1 MSVGK
6 KSYFDDQLHSG
17 SEVNSPPC
25 SSTSTWIEGMG
36 EPRSDTALSML
47 PVDSLPALLLL
58 VTLWFDGILKQK
70 FIDQMSTS

>member
-1 MSVGK
+1 
-6 KSYFDDQLHSG
+6 
-17 SEVNSPPC
+17 
-25 SSTSTWIEGMG
+25 MG

-70 FIDQMSTS
+70 FIDSFSTVIKLFQEKIHT